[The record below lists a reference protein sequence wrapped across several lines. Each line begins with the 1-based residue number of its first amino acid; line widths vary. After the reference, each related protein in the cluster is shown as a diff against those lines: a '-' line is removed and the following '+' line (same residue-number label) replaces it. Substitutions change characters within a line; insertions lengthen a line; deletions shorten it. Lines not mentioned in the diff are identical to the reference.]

1 MSMLRNF
8 AVVVSL
14 LVATAAQAEALK
26 PFVLA
31 DTPSGELAA
40 VAAQVKTKLQAAGF
54 EVVGSYKPY
63 PHAVVITATNAELRA
78 AAAAARDQNGGFGA
92 VQRVAVTSVDGAVEV
107 SYANPA
113 YTGVA
118 YGLGTK
124 LPKTTEAL
132 KKALGAKFDYGS
144 AGIEEARLK
153 PGEYRYAIGMPYFNQ
168 VDVLA
173 EHPDYK
179 TAVDTV
185 ERNLAARQ
193 GGTAKVYRIDLP
205 NEVSVF
211 GIAVATGD
219 GADAGAKDT
228 DREIM
233 DIIDAQRPR
242 STAYLPYEL
251 MVKGREVIALRARYR
266 IAVNFPDLKM
276 FGKNSFGKIMSAPDG
291 IKTALT
297 AVATSNGAMV
307 AGGAR

>member
-1 MSMLRNF
+1 MSMLRNLVV
-8 AVVVSL
+8 AVLVSIA
-14 LVATAAQAEALK
+14 ATAQAEPLK
-26 PFVLA
+26 PFVLGESL
-31 DTPSGELAA
+31 SGDLAT
-40 VAAQVKTKLQAAGF
+40 VAAQVRTKLQTAGF
-54 EVVGSYKPY
+54 QVVGSYQPY
-63 PHAVVITATNAELRA
+63 PHAVVIAATNAELREVA
-78 AAAAARDQNGGFGA
+78 SGMREQNGGFGV

-113 YTGVA
+113 YIGVA
-118 YGLGTK
+118 YGLGK

-132 KKALGAKFDYGS
+132 KKSLGAKFEYGS
-144 AGIEEARLK
+144 AGIEAERLK

-168 VDVLA
+168 IDVLA

-179 TAVDTV
+179 TAVETV
-185 ERNLAARQ
+185 ERNLAGKQ
-193 GGTAKVYRIDLP
+193 GGTAKVYRVDLP

-211 GIAVATGD
+211 GVAIAPGD
-219 GADAGAKDT
+219 GADGGAKDT

-233 DIIDAQRPR
+233 DLIDHQRPR

-297 AVATSNGAMV
+297 AVATPMNA
-307 AGGAR
+307 ALAAGAR